1 MYAFDLEKKKN
12 HIKHVQY
19 LTQCLKQPILYSEE
33 KKKKKKTAEKLLEKK
48 HNLSLIEH

>member
-33 KKKKKKTAEKLLEKK
+33 KKKKKNSWKIIRKKT
-48 HNLSLIEH
+48 